1 MTSGLK
7 IDVYLP
13 DLSGG
18 GAERLHVALV
28 PELASAG
35 NDVRFLLNRLGGDL
49 LNQLP
54 GDRKVISLNASRQ
67 FSALQRLIQHLRS
80 DTPDVLVV
88 NMEHMT
94 ITALVAKMIARVK
107 TRIIAIQH
115 NTLSEQAKRPSL
127 KFRAL
132 PLLFRFLLP
141 YADRVVAVSAGVAD
155 DLSVTCGLDRAKVSV
170 IYNGVIDRDFARR
183 MAQTPPHPWFA
194 DHDVPV
200 IVAVGRMVEQKD
212 FATLIRAFARVRQRT
227 AARLLILGE
236 GPLRN
241 QLETLVSELGIRD
254 DVAMPG
260 FVQNPLSYMKA
271 ASLLVMSSQF
281 EGFGN
286 VLVEALA
293 CGTPVVSTDCPHGP
307 AEILERGKFGELV
320 ACGDSEA
327 MANAVCR
334 ALSGRRDQDSLR
346 ERGLSFS
353 VETCAQSYLSLF
365 REAAAA

>member
-28 PELASAG
+28 PELAAAG
-35 NDVRFLLNRLGGDL
+35 NDVRFLLNRRSGDL

-54 GDRKVISLNASRQ
+54 DDRRVISLNASRQ
-67 FSALQRLIQHLRS
+67 LSALQRLVAHLRS
-80 DTPDVLVV
+80 DTPDVLLV

-94 ITALVAKMIARVK
+94 ITALIAKMIARVK

-141 YADRVVAVSAGVAD
+141 YADKVVAVSAGVAD
-155 DLSVTCGLDRAKVSV
+155 DLSATCGLDRTKVSV
-170 IYNGVIDRDFARR
+170 IYNGVIDRDFGRR
-183 MAQTPPHPWFA
+183 MAQTPAHPWFA
-194 DHDVPV
+194 DQDVPV

-227 AARLLILGE
+227 RARLLILGE

-241 QLETLVSELGIRD
+241 QLEALVADLNLRD
-254 DVAMPG
+254 HVAMPG
-260 FVQNPLSYMKA
+260 FVQNPLSYMRTA
-271 ASLLVMSSQF
+271 TLLVMSSQF

-307 AEILERGKFGELV
+307 AEILERGKYGELV

-327 MANAVCR
+327 MANAICR
-334 ALSGRRDQDSLR
+334 ALSSQSDQDSLR
-346 ERGLSFS
+346 KRGLSFS

-365 REAAAA
+365 REAA